1 MNHICIP
8 KSDFLSR
15 LANIQTMMRQRQ
27 LDALLVYGDEYRK
40 EASETG

>member
-15 LANIQTMMRQRQ
+15 LANIQTTMRQRQ
-27 LDALLVYGDEYRK
+27 LDALLVYCCSGVCFS
-40 EASETG
+40 AWI